1 MSYQLVVGGGGGVHC
16 KVLSI
21 IPIISS
27 SQLFQNPHED
37 GMESENPSPG
47 TLALKR
53 CQIVLNLATVLLP
66 HVGINGISENENSEA
81 PPGLPPTYK
90 HFNGQWVPPN
100 NPH

>member
-1 MSYQLVVGGGGGVHC
+1 M
-16 KVLSI
+16 
-21 IPIISS
+21 
-27 SQLFQNPHED
+27 
-37 GMESENPSPG
+37 
-47 TLALKR
+47 ALKR

-81 PPGLPPTYK
+81 PGLPPTYK